1 MQYAFPLLA
10 IFIWAGNTVINK
22 LAVGAIFP
30 AEIGFYRWLLAGLLF
45 TPFMLRKVIA
55 HWPQIRPNLGKI
67 FILGVL
73 GMAVYQSLA
82 YFAATMTT
90 ATNMGIILS
99 LMPLMSLAMAIISLG
114 QRLTAGALVGAVLSF
129 AGVLVVVSSGSLG
142 ALLQHGVNLGDAM
155 MLIATLAYAIY
166 STLLKKMAAA
176 PAAAGVAVFAGAGG
190 GGGAV
195 SAVRHVAEN
204 RPDPAEHSAGA
215 VRVPAGLDAR
225 AAGLDAGSAAPR
237 AEPDHAVLQP
247 AAVDHRADCSGG
259 IEGTT
264 GDVSPGRWLADAG
277 RSDSFRALDH
287 RPRSLPH
294 SERRLDPDGFQPRG
308 MLDEQPH
315 RIRAF
320 ANQSQRWLT
329 ISK

>member
-45 TPFMLRKVIA
+45 TPFMLKAVIA

-67 FILGVL
+67 FVLGVL

-82 YFAATMTT
+82 YFAATLTT

-129 AGVLVVVSSGSLG
+129 AGVLVVVSSGSFG
-142 ALLQHGVNLGDAM
+142 ALLQHGLNMGDAM

-166 STLLKKMAAA
+166 STLLKKWQLRLPPLVLLYLQVLVAIVVLFPLYVASPKTGLTLQNTPLVLYACLLASMVA
-176 PAAAGVAVFAGAGG
+176 PLAWMQAVQRLGPSRTTLFFNLLPLITA
-190 GGGAV
+190 
-195 SAVRHVAEN
+195 
-204 RPDPAEHSAGA
+204 
-215 VRVPAGLDAR
+215 LI
-225 AAGLDAGSAAPR
+225 
-237 AEPDHAVLQP
+237 
-247 AAVDHRADCSGG
+247 AAVVLKEQLAMYHLVGG
-259 IEGTT
+259 LLTLGGVI
-264 GDVSPGRWLADAG
+264 L
-277 RSDSFRALDH
+277 
-287 RPRSLPH
+287 
-294 SERRLDPDGFQPRG
+294 SERWTTVLGR
-308 MLDEQPH
+308 
-315 RIRAF
+315 RISVA
-320 ANQSQRWLT
+320 
-329 ISK
+329 

>member
-45 TPFMLRKVIA
+45 TPFMLKAVIA

-67 FILGVL
+67 FVLGVL

-82 YFAATMTT
+82 YFAATLTT

-142 ALLQHGVNLGDAM
+142 ALLQHGLNMGDAM

-166 STLLKKMAAA
+166 STLLKKWQLRLPPLVLLYLQVLVAIVVLFPLYVASPKTGLTLQNTPLVLYACLLASMVA
-176 PAAAGVAVFAGAGG
+176 PLAWMQAVQRLGPSRTTLFFNLLPLITA
-190 GGGAV
+190 
-195 SAVRHVAEN
+195 
-204 RPDPAEHSAGA
+204 
-215 VRVPAGLDAR
+215 LI
-225 AAGLDAGSAAPR
+225 
-237 AEPDHAVLQP
+237 
-247 AAVDHRADCSGG
+247 AAVVLKEQLAMYHLVGG
-259 IEGTT
+259 LLTLGGVI
-264 GDVSPGRWLADAG
+264 L
-277 RSDSFRALDH
+277 
-287 RPRSLPH
+287 
-294 SERRLDPDGFQPRG
+294 SERWTTVLGR
-308 MLDEQPH
+308 
-315 RIRAF
+315 RISVA
-320 ANQSQRWLT
+320 
-329 ISK
+329 